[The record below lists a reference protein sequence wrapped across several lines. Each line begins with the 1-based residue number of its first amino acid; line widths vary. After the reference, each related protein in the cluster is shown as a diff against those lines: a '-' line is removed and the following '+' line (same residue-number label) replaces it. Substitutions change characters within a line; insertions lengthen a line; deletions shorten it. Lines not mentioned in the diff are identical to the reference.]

1 MVKTLLILGALIN
14 LLVCYAC
21 CKVASDADDWAENE
35 WQKMNED
42 D

>member
-1 MVKTLLILGALIN
+1 MVKAILITLAILHVLI
-14 LLVCYAC
+14 CYASC
-21 CKVASDADDWAENE
+21 VVASRADDWAENE